1 MNPHPYLRAFLAG
14 VFVPSLLLPLILV
27 VFIVARLV
35 LEVRVPIERGII
47 FPMALV
53 PLLWALWNML
63 WLGSN
68 ARTHLSIGLHG
79 ALLPLLLLPAGAVLA
94 TSLGIL
100 QLGGSGANW
109 FHSCSVP
116 YAAIVPV
123 FLAALAGYYLAWKY
137 VVGFVNRT
145 LGIA

>member
-1 MNPHPYLRAFLAG
+1 MNTHPYLRAFLAG
-14 VFVPSLLLPLILV
+14 VFVPSLALPLILV
-27 VFIVARLV
+27 VFIIVRLV
-35 LEVRVPIERGII
+35 LHVAVPIERGII

-53 PLLWALWNML
+53 PLLWALWNMA

-68 ARTHLSIGLHG
+68 GRTHLSIGVHG
-79 ALLPLLLLPAGAVLA
+79 ALLPLLLLPSGAVLA

-100 QLGGSGANW
+100 QLGGSGVRW
-109 FHSCSVP
+109 FQSCFVP
-116 YAAIVPV
+116 YAAIAPV
-123 FLAALAGYYLAWKY
+123 FLAALAFYYLAWKY